1 MRDLPQAYLNRME
14 RLLGTSFRA
23 FLNSYEEAP
32 QKGLRFNLKKARS
45 ETVKELVSA
54 WHLKAVPECGA
65 GYYYAENGPHAV
77 RPGKSPYHDAGV
89 FYIQEPSA
97 MLPAEKAQIRQG
109 ERVLDLCAAPGGKST
124 QAAQNAG
131 LLISNEY
138 VKKRAQIL
146 SSNIERMGCSNVIV
160 TSASAEALAQVFP
173 LYFDCIL
180 VDAPC
185 SGEGMMRRDE
195 IAVTEWSEEN
205 VRLCAE
211 RQQEIL
217 SAAVQMLRPGGR
229 LVYSTCTFEP
239 MENGLQTEALLSR
252 FAELRLLSEEQV
264 FPHCAFGEGH
274 YCAVFVRAGGT
285 AAVRGDV
292 LTDGAGADSAALLT
306 GDAGS
311 AGRTSAPASEKEA
324 ACASKE
330 CALELEFA
338 AEHLRHAR
346 IPIVRC
352 GVERGDYLVG
362 KHRGEMRY
370 EPSHAEALALSAEE
384 LSDWRADLLTEEAAL
399 CYLRGESLSLQELPE
414 TAYALY
420 LLEEKNGK
428 PETEMCGK
436 KFGADAPEYAKKAFG
451 AETLGYVKK
460 ASGAKRLG
468 HAKKAFGAQISG
480 AAPQRD
486 RNGWKQGN
494 LQAAD
499 SKKAARESG
508 FIPVCFDGYPLGWGK
523 LVGKTLKNHY
533 PKGLRRLS

>member
-14 RLLGTSFRA
+14 RLTGASFGA
-23 FLNSYEEAP
+23 FLKSYEEAP
-32 QKGLRFNLKKARS
+32 QKGLRFNLKKARP

-77 RPGKSPYHDAGV
+77 RPGKSLYHDAGV

-124 QAAQNAG
+124 QAAQHAG

-146 SSNIERMGCSNVIV
+146 SSNIERMGFSNVIV
-160 TSASAEALAQVFP
+160 TSASAEALADVFP
-173 LYFDCIL
+173 LYFDCVL

-195 IAVTEWSEEN
+195 IAVTEWSEET

-239 MENGLQTEALLSR
+239 AENGLQTEALLNR

-285 AAVRGDV
+285 AAERGEI
-292 LTDGAGADSAALLT
+292 LTGCAGKGSTALLT
-306 GDAGS
+306 GNAGS
-311 AGRTSAPASEKEA
+311 GGADSVPVPETEA
-324 ACASKE
+324 VCAAES
-330 CALELEFA
+330 CAAELEFA
-338 AEHLRHAR
+338 AERLRRAR

-352 GVERGDYLVG
+352 GVERGDHLVG

-399 CYLRGESLSLQELPE
+399 CYLRGESLSLQNLPE
-414 TAYALY
+414 TAYALHPP
-420 LLEEKNGK
+420 EGNHRKH
-428 PETEMCGK
+428 ETEKREK
-436 KFGADAPEYAKKAFG
+436 KAFCADVSEHAKHAFG
-451 AETLGYVKK
+451 AEALGHVKK
-460 ASGAKRLG
+460 G
-468 HAKKAFGAQISG
+468 FGAQLSE
-480 AAPQRD
+480 APSQRD
-486 RNGWKQGN
+486 RNGRKQGK

-499 SKKAARESG
+499 SKQAAKASG
-508 FIPVCFDGYPLGWGK
+508 FIPVCYNGYPLGWGK
-523 LVGKTLKNHY
+523 LVGMKLKNHY